1 MSSYK
6 EIIYGV
12 PQGSVVGPHL
22 FLLYINY
29 LPLNIQ
35 DAKLVLIADNIN
47 ILTID
52 KNIDAVQAKINWVTK
67 QF

>member
-22 FLLYINY
+22 LLLYINY

-47 ILTID
+47 ILTVD
-52 KNIDAVQAKINWVTK
+52 KNIHAVQAKIN
-67 QF
+67 QLHI